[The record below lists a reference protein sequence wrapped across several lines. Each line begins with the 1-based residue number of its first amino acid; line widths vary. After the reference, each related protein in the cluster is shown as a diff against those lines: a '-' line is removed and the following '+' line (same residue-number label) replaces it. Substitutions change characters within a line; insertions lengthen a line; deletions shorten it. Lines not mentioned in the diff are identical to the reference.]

1 MSVHESHKV
10 HQTLNKAIVLAQSYL
25 GYREREKLL
34 SITYKSNANIQQK
47 AMYIS
52 IISHHTKIGYTLKE
66 SQHLFFL
73 ISHDV
78 LTECFHLLLALSP
91 LVVL

>member
-10 HQTLNKAIVLAQSYL
+10 HQALNKAIVLAQSHM
-25 GYREREKLL
+25 GYRETEKL
-34 SITYKSNANIQQK
+34 SITYKSNANIHRK
-47 AMYIS
+47 AIYIS
-52 IISHHTKIGYTLKE
+52 ITLYHTKIGYTLKE

-91 LVVL
+91 LIVL